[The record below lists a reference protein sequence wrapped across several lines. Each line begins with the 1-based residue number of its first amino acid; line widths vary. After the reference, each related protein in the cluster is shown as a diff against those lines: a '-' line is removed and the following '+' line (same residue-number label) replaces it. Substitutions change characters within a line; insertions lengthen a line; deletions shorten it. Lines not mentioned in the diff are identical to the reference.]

1 MERKELPAKVYRS
14 LCICYV
20 FREITPGGNG
30 VKKKRVLEDICA
42 NREMTILWLGFLRV
56 TP

>member
-42 NREMTILWLGFLRV
+42 NREMTILWFGFLRV